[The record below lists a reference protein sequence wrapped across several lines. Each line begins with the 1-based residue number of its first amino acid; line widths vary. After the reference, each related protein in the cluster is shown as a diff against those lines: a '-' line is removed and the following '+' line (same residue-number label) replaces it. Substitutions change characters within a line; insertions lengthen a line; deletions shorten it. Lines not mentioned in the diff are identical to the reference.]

1 VTASPRSPKPFG
13 GVDQREAVT
22 IVEEFGIEQVL
33 AFDAVE
39 HDLVPPILHPR
50 FSQAF
55 RASCESFEP

>member
-1 VTASPRSPKPFG
+1 VG
-13 GVDQREAVT
+13 QREAVT
-22 IVEEFGIEQVL
+22 IVEEFGIEHVF

-39 HDLVPPILHPR
+39 HDFVPPILQPR